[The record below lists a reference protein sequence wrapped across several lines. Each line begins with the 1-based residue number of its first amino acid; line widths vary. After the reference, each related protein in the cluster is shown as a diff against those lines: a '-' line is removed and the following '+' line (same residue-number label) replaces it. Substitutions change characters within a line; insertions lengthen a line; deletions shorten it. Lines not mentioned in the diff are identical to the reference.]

1 MRGLF
6 VRGKLKLMET
16 MIMSILE
23 YLQNATAGKNS
34 LDELIS
40 VFEKMCEI
48 PVEQEEERMLLF
60 ETGTYSFSGKPMF
73 YFSLVRQYPNEEE
86 EYYQLHLDVMY
97 EPTVSN
103 SSFQQVTWS
112 FDIEESIFDY
122 IRKSKEYSLLK
133 DIDIGKIDIY
143 MDET

>member
-1 MRGLF
+1 MG
-6 VRGKLKLMET
+6 
-16 MIMSILE
+16 ILE
-23 YLQNATAGKNS
+23 YLQNAIVGKNN
-34 LDELIS
+34 LDELILA
-40 VFEKMCEI
+40 FEKMCEI

-73 YFSLVRQYPNEEE
+73 YFSLVRQYPNEGE
-86 EYYQLHLDVMY
+86 EYYQLHLDVIY

-122 IRKSKEYSLLK
+122 IRKSKEYSSLK
-133 DIDIGKIDIY
+133 DMEIAKIDIF